1 MKLANKEN
9 LKIAGALKKQ
19 LPNAYQHNMWYPA
32 KAQDGKQ
39 NVRILM
45 MFGRGVTRSSQ
56 FLHVE
61 WSSHNRAKINLDT
74 GEATAL

>member
-19 LPNAYQHNMWYPA
+19 LPNAYQHNVWYLV
-32 KAQDGKQ
+32 KSQDGKQ
-39 NVRILM
+39 YVRILLV
-45 MFGRGVTRSSQ
+45 FGRGVTRSSQ

-61 WSSHNRAKINLDT
+61 WASHNRAKINLDT